1 MLIIIK
7 EMTDTKK
14 CLKCLE
20 EKELTNFYK
29 VNVFYYQSKCKSCHN
44 TDRKKYKIDSKKYYN
59 YQKKGTG
66 IFKLEIEKRENI
78 KNDILGGKLTYGEIC
93 KNHDLK
99 YQTLISWIRKGQL
112 PKKETIKEKIRK
124 IKEEKK
130 REKEEKKRQ
139 KEASKL

>member
-1 MLIIIK
+1 MN
-7 EMTDTKK
+7 DTKK

-20 EKELTNFYK
+20 EKELTSFYK
-29 VNVFYYQSKCKSCHN
+29 VNEFYYQSKCKSCHN

-59 YQKKGTG
+59 YKKKGTG
-66 IFKLEIEKRENI
+66 ILKLSEEKRENI
-78 KNDILGGKLTYGEIC
+78 KNDILGGKLTYGQIC

-130 REKEEKKRQ
+130 KTKRRGPRQ
-139 KEASKL
+139 DGED

>member
-1 MLIIIK
+1 
-7 EMTDTKK
+7 MTNEDMKK

-29 VNVFYYQSKCKSCHN
+29 VNEFYYQSKCKTCHN
-44 TDRKKYKIDSKKYYN
+44 TDRKKYPINSKKYYN
-59 YQKKGTG
+59 YKKKGTG
-66 IFKLEIEKRENI
+66 ILKLGEEKRNGI
-78 KNDILGGKLTYGEIC
+78 KNDILGGKLNYKEIC
-93 KNHDLK
+93 LKHDLK

-130 REKEEKKRQ
+130 NKGPVLKVKG
-139 KEASKL
+139 KL